1 MEKNQSVKN
10 EKINAKIAEIFAKAP
25 EKSTLYDSEKN
36 LNTGKEYI
44 KLNDKGYAKLCDFF
58 YNQDNITLYN
68 INAYY
73 IERLNDIKK
82 VYNERIE
89 RNGQV
94 IEKNHTYYARIAS
107 DSLEY
112 AVYKTILDE

>member
-10 EKINAKIAEIFAKAP
+10 EKINAKIAELLAKAP
-25 EKSTLYDSEKN
+25 VKSTLYDLEKN
-36 LNTGKEYI
+36 LNTGLESI
-44 KLNDKGYAKLCDFF
+44 KVNDKGYQKLCEFF

-73 IERLNDIKK
+73 IERLNDIKN

-94 IEKNHTYYARIAS
+94 IEKNHIYYSKVKSDDIAFQ
-107 DSLEY
+107 LF
-112 AVYKTILDE
+112 KTILDE

>member
-10 EKINAKIAEIFAKAP
+10 EKINAKIAELFKNTP
-25 EKSTLYDSEKN
+25 VKSPLYDTEKN

-44 KLNDKGYAKLCDFF
+44 KLNEKGYAKLCDFF

-73 IERLNDIKK
+73 IERLNDIKN

-94 IEKNHTYYARIAS
+94 IEKNHIYYSKIAS
-107 DSLEY
+107 DTLEY
-112 AVYKTILDE
+112 SIFKTILDE